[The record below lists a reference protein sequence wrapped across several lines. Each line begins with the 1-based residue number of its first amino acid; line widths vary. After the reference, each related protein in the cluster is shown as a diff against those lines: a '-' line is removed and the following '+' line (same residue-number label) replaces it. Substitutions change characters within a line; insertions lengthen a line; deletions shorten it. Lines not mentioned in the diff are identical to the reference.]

1 MNEINRRIHH
11 HELGFDIDGVIAD
24 TFRKFVEIAR
34 HQYGVS
40 IQYEDITEYD
50 FRNVI
55 DIDDESAREIIR
67 RILDDPLGIG
77 IQPIQGAV
85 TVLKKLLK
93 LGPLLLVTARPG
105 REGILEWLEQHF
117 EMKNTEDIFLEATGT
132 HQEKLPILLDRGI
145 KYFVEDRLE
154 TCYLLEEASIVP
166 IVFEQPWNLK
176 PHPFQRVK
184 DWEELSRL
192 IEWEKI
198 VNS

>member
-1 MNEINRRIHH
+1 MNEITRKIHH

-24 TFRKFVEIAR
+24 TFRKFVEIAQ

-55 DIDDESAREIIR
+55 DIDDESSREIIR

-105 REGILEWLEQHF
+105 RKGIFEWLEQHF
-117 EMKNTEDIFLEATGT
+117 EMKNTEDIFLEATGA

-176 PHPFQRVK
+176 PHPFQKVK
-184 DWEELSRL
+184 DWNELSRL
-192 IEWEKI
+192 IEWE
-198 VNS
+198 